1 METWINRQGD
11 DMIGLIDW
19 LIDWLNGKCMM
30 MMGEQS
36 DGWMDG
42 QINTWIDTDSMPY
55 VHLTE
60 MMLKKYQ
67 TTNDR

>member
-42 QINTWIDTDSMPY
+42 WID
-55 VHLTE
+55 
-60 MMLKKYQ
+60 
-67 TTNDR
+67 R

>member
-42 QINTWIDTDSMPY
+42 QIDKYMDSMPY

>member
-42 QINTWIDTDSMPY
+42 QID
-55 VHLTE
+55 
-60 MMLKKYQ
+60 KYMDRYRFNAVC
-67 TTNDR
+67 TSNDK